1 MKTNKK
7 SYMVVTENDFKVL
20 MSLFR
25 NKVANLV
32 QIQRVFFPNTNIKN
46 VARFMRRLKGSDYVH
61 VDKYMIDKKRQNV
74 YSITHK
80 GLDLISSIL
89 ESKID
94 SNNYK
99 SQAILHDLKIFDI
112 SECFEKFK
120 QVQKIYYESELQ
132 SSFNYLDNENL
143 SPFVDLRSDLV
154 LKVEFASG
162 DGFLP
167 LEYERTLKE
176 YSRNVKKFEEYY
188 SSDAVVGVLY
198 LCENDSIIKN
208 LMKVDE
214 YVCQS
219 EESKMY
225 FCNINQVKN
234 ESDQITFK
242 GVNGHTLV
250 FKMAK

>member
-1 MKTNKK
+1 
-7 SYMVVTENDFKVL
+7 MVLTENDFKVL
-20 MSLFR
+20 ISLFK

-61 VDKYMIDKKRQNV
+61 VEQYIVDKKKQNI
-74 YSITHK
+74 YSITPK
-80 GLDLISSIL
+80 GLELISNIL
-89 ESKID
+89 ESKVD

-112 SECFEKFK
+112 TECFEKFE
-120 QVQKIYYESELQ
+120 QVKKIYYESELQ

-143 SPFVDLRSDLV
+143 SPLVDLRSDLV
-154 LKVEFASG
+154 LKVKAASG
-162 DGFLP
+162 DIFLP
-167 LEYERTLKE
+167 LEYERMLKE

-188 SSDAVVGVLY
+188 NTDAVVGVLY
-198 LCENDSIIKN
+198 LCENDSMIQA

-214 YVCQS
+214 YVCPS

-234 ESDQITFK
+234 QSDQITFK
-242 GVNGHTLV
+242 RVDGYTLV
-250 FKMAK
+250 FKMSK